1 MYAGNLYGGVERM
14 LATLASARVD
24 GLEQSFALSFDGRL
38 ADELRRMGARV
49 DLLGPVRVSR
59 PWTALRARA
68 RLARVIRAGRPDVV
82 VCHSTWVHG
91 IFAPVARGRG
101 VPLVFWLHDVVRGGT
116 WADRLAVRTP
126 PDQAVCTSRFARAA
140 LGRLW
145 PHVPAE
151 VVYPPVPPPTA
162 DSAARREV
170 RAELD
175 TSTDDVVFLMASRFD
190 PAKGHRVL
198 LDALASMHEVE
209 GWTCWI
215 AGGASGSREAAH
227 LAGMRVLAEEAGI
240 AGRVRFLGE
249 RADVPRLMA
258 AADVLCQPNLAPD
271 AFGIAFVEGMYA
283 GLPVVTSAL
292 GGALEAVD
300 PTAGILVAP
309 GRVDALAEALREM
322 AGSSGRRAELGA
334 AGPARAR
341 ALCDPHRQ
349 AERMRQVLATVAGQ
363 G

>member
-1 MYAGNLYGGVERM
+1 
-14 LATLASARVD
+14 
-24 GLEQSFALSFDGRL
+24 
-38 ADELRRMGARV
+38 
-49 DLLGPVRVSR
+49 
-59 PWTALRARA
+59 
-68 RLARVIRAGRPDVV
+68 
-82 VCHSTWVHG
+82 
-91 IFAPVARGRG
+91 
-101 VPLVFWLHDVVRGGT
+101 VVRGGT
-116 WADRLAVRTP
+116 WADRLARRTP
-126 PDQAVCTSRFARAA
+126 PDLAICTSRFAQAA

-151 VVYPPVPPPTA
+151 VVYPPVPPLPG
-162 DSAARREV
+162 DPAARVEART
-170 RAELD
+170 ELD
-175 TSTDDVVFLMASRFD
+175 TSIDDVVFLMASRFD

-198 LDALASMHEVE
+198 LDALASMREVA

-215 AGGASGSREAAH
+215 AGGASDTREAAH
-227 LAGMRVLAEEAGI
+227 LAGMRALAEGAGI

-249 RADVPRLMA
+249 RADVPRLLA
-258 AADVLCQPNLAPD
+258 AADVLCQPNLSPD

-300 PTAGILVAP
+300 STTGILVAP
-309 GRVDALAEALREM
+309 GRVEALAAALREL
-322 AGSSGRRAELGA
+322 AGRPGRRAELGA

>member
-1 MYAGNLYGGVERM
+1 VYAGNLYGGVERM
-14 LATLASARVD
+14 LATLAPARVE
-24 GLEQSFALSFDGRL
+24 GLEQAFALSFDGRL
-38 ADELRRMGARV
+38 ADELRRMDARV

-59 PWTALRARA
+59 PWTAFRARS
-68 RLARVIRAGRPDVV
+68 RLARVIRENRPDVV

-91 IFAPVARGRG
+91 IFAPVARRAG
-101 VPLVFWLHDVVRGGT
+101 VPLAFWLHDVVRGGT
-116 WADRLAVRTP
+116 WADRLATRTP
-126 PDQAVCTSRFARAA
+126 PALAVCTSRFAQGA

-145 PHVPAE
+145 AHVPAE
-151 VVYPPVPPPTA
+151 VVYPPVPEPRA
-162 DSAARREV
+162 DAAARLQV
-170 RAELD
+170 RAEMD
-175 TSTDDVVFLMASRFD
+175 TPFHEVVFLMASRFD

-198 LDALASMHEVE
+198 LDALASMPEVK

-215 AGGASGSREAAH
+215 AGGASTPREAAH
-227 LAGMRVLAEEAGI
+227 LAAMRALAEGAGI

-292 GGALEAVD
+292 GGALEAVA
-300 PTAGILVAP
+300 PTTGILVAP
-309 GRVDALAEALREM
+309 GRVDALAEALREL

-341 ALCDPHRQ
+341 ALCDPHQQ
-349 AERMRQVLATVAGQ
+349 AERMRQVLATVAGE

>member
-14 LATLASARVD
+14 LATLAPARVD
-24 GLEQSFALSFDGRL
+24 GLEQAFALSFDGRL

-49 DLLGPVRVSR
+49 ELLGPVRVSR
-59 PWTALRARA
+59 PWTALRARS
-68 RLARVIRAGRPDVV
+68 RLGRVIRAGLPDVV
-82 VCHSTWVHG
+82 VCHSTWAHG
-91 IFAPVARGRG
+91 IFAPVSRRRG
-101 VPLVFWLHDVVRGGT
+101 VPLAFWLHDVVRGAT
-116 WADRLAVRTP
+116 WADRLAMRTP
-126 PDQAVCTSRFARAA
+126 PDLAICTSRFARAA

-151 VVYPPVPPPTA
+151 VVYPPVPPSPV
-162 DSAARREV
+162 DPAARVEM
-170 RAELD
+170 RAELG
-175 TSTDDVVFLMASRFD
+175 TSIDDVVFLMASRFD

-198 LDALASMHEVE
+198 LDALASMREVR

-227 LAGMRVLAEEAGI
+227 LAAMRALVETAGLT
-240 AGRVRFLGE
+240 GRVRFLGE

-258 AADVLCQPNLAPD
+258 AADVLCQPNLSPD

-300 PTAGILVAP
+300 PTTGILVAP
-309 GRVDALAEALREM
+309 GRVDALAEALREL
-322 AGSSGRRAELGA
+322 ADSSGRRAELGA

-341 ALCDPHRQ
+341 TLCDPHRQ

-363 G
+363 R

>member
-1 MYAGNLYGGVERM
+1 
-14 LATLASARVD
+14 
-24 GLEQSFALSFDGRL
+24 
-38 ADELRRMGARV
+38 
-49 DLLGPVRVSR
+49 
-59 PWTALRARA
+59 
-68 RLARVIRAGRPDVV
+68 
-82 VCHSTWVHG
+82 
-91 IFAPVARGRG
+91 
-101 VPLVFWLHDVVRGGT
+101 
-116 WADRLAVRTP
+116 
-126 PDQAVCTSRFARAA
+126 
-140 LGRLW
+140 
-145 PHVPAE
+145 
-151 VVYPPVPPPTA
+151 
-162 DSAARREV
+162 
-170 RAELD
+170 
-175 TSTDDVVFLMASRFD
+175 VFLMASRFD

-198 LDALASMHEVE
+198 LDALASMREVQ

-215 AGGASGSREAAH
+215 AGGASGAREAAH
-227 LAGMRVLAEEAGI
+227 LAAMRALAEGGGI

-258 AADVLCQPNLAPD
+258 AADVLCQPNLSPD

-300 PTAGILVAP
+300 PTTGILVAP
-309 GRVDALAEALREM
+309 GRVDALAEALREL
-322 AGSSGRRAELGA
+322 AGRPGRRAELGA